1 MFKKKNV
8 STLQPETLASVCIF
22 PASNHLAQV
31 SKKPEGSETLAPLGF
46 SSQTKNGKKNG
57 SLGSR
62 AGGIFFCF
70 FSVVFVEGGK
80 IYVS

>member
-1 MFKKKNV
+1 M
-8 STLQPETLASVCIF
+8 
-22 PASNHLAQV
+22 